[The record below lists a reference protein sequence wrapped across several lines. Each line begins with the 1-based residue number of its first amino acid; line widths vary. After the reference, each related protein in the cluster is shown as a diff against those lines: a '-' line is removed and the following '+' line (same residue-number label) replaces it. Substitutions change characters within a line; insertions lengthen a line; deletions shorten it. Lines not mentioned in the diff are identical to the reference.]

1 MKSDKPAAPDIAA
14 NAVAPQI
21 PAQAGV
27 GLRFEHHQDFVGG
40 RPQVAWLEVH
50 TENYMGGG
58 ATISL
63 LERVR
68 NDYPLSLHGV
78 GLSLGSVGGLDR
90 QHLRRVAEV
99 ARRTAPG
106 LMSEHLSWNAVEGT
120 YLPDLIP
127 LPMTEEALDVV
138 CANIDHAQDVLQ
150 RPLLL
155 ENPSSCFQYH
165 HSTIPEWEFMAAVAT
180 RTGCGILC
188 DVNNVYVSA
197 RNHGW
202 DAEAYLDAL
211 PARRVGEIHLA
222 GHSLR
227 LIDGVPLHVDDHGS
241 PVPPAVWQLY
251 RHALTRFGRVPTLIE
266 WDNDIPP
273 LATLLSAAHQANLLM
288 EVHDACGA

>member
-1 MKSDKPAAPDIAA
+1 MKCDTL
-14 NAVAPQI
+14 NAVSPQI
-21 PAQAGV
+21 PAQAGI
-27 GLRFEHHQDFVGG
+27 GLRFAHHQDFVDG
-40 RPQVAWLEVH
+40 RPTVAWLEVH

-58 ATISL
+58 AAIAL
-63 LERVR
+63 LERIR
-68 NDYPLSLHGV
+68 QDYPLSLHGV
-78 GLSLGSVGGLDR
+78 GLSLGSAGGLDR

-106 LMSEHLSWNAVEGT
+106 LMSEHLSWNAVEGV
-120 YLPDLIP
+120 YLPDLVP

-138 CANIDHAQDVLQ
+138 CSNIDHAQDVLQ

-165 HSTIPEWEFMAAVAT
+165 HSTIPEWEFLAVVAA

-202 DAEAYLDAL
+202 DAEAYIDAL
-211 PARRVGEIHLA
+211 PAMAVGEIHMA
-222 GHSLR
+222 GHSVR
-227 LIDGVPLHVDDHGS
+227 LINGVPLHVDDHGS
-241 PVPPAVWQLY
+241 PVPPAVWHLY
-251 RHALTRFGRVPTLIE
+251 RYALTRFGRVPTLIE

-288 EVHDACGA
+288 EVYDACSA

>member
-1 MKSDKPAAPDIAA
+1 MKSDKL
-14 NAVAPQI
+14 NAVAPPI

-27 GLRFEHHQDFVGG
+27 GLRFAHHQDFVEG

-58 ATISL
+58 AAISL
-63 LERVR
+63 LERIR

-120 YLPDLIP
+120 YLPDLVP

-165 HSTIPEWEFMAAVAT
+165 HSTIPEWEFMAAVAA

-211 PARRVGEIHLA
+211 PARTVGEIHLA
-222 GHSLR
+222 GHSVR

-273 LATLLSAAHQANLLM
+273 LATLLSAAHQADLLM

>member
-1 MKSDKPAAPDIAA
+1 MKSDTP

-21 PAQAGV
+21 PAQAGI
-27 GLRFEHHQDFVGG
+27 GLRFAHHQDFVDG
-40 RPQVAWLEVH
+40 RPPVAWLEVH

-58 ATISL
+58 AAIAL
-63 LERVR
+63 LERISH
-68 NDYPLSLHGV
+68 DYPLSLHGV
-78 GLSLGSVGGLDR
+78 GLSLGSAGGLDR

-99 ARRTAPG
+99 ARRIAPG
-106 LMSEHLSWNAVEGT
+106 LMSEHLSWNAVEGV
-120 YLPDLIP
+120 YLPDLVP

-165 HSTIPEWEFMAAVAT
+165 HSTIPEWEFLAAVAA

-188 DVNNVYVSA
+188 DVNNVYVGA

-211 PARRVGEIHLA
+211 PARAVGEIHLA
-222 GHSLR
+222 GHSVR

-241 PVPPAVWQLY
+241 PVPPAVWLLY

-288 EVHDACGA
+288 EVHDACRA

>member
-1 MKSDKPAAPDIAA
+1 MKSDKLAAPEKAA
-14 NAVAPQI
+14 NAVAPQV
-21 PAQAGV
+21 PALAGV
-27 GLRFEHHQDFVGG
+27 GLRFAHHQDFVNG

-58 ATISL
+58 AAIAL
-63 LERVR
+63 LERIR
-68 NDYPLSLHGV
+68 HDYPLSLHGV
-78 GLSLGSVGGLDR
+78 GLSLGSAGGLDR
-90 QHLRRVAEV
+90 QHLQRVENV

-106 LMSEHLSWNAVEGT
+106 LVSEHLSWNAVEGT

-138 CANIDHAQDVLQ
+138 CANIDHAQDVLH

-165 HSTIPEWEFMAAVAT
+165 HSTIPEWEFLAAVAA

-211 PARRVGEIHLA
+211 PAKAVGEIHLA
-222 GHSLR
+222 GHSVR
-227 LIDGVPLHVDDHGS
+227 LVDGALLHVDDHGS
-241 PVPPAVWQLY
+241 PVPSEVWRLY

-266 WDNDIPP
+266 WDNDVPP
-273 LATLLSAAHQANLLM
+273 LTTLLSAAHQANLLM
-288 EVHDACGA
+288 EVHDARGA